1 MEYTGEKVAQETPEK
16 IIYDKFGIVKKS
28 LYLNGTGFLFMID
41 WEQIRID
48 AAISAMQ
55 GVLESGKLGMVL
67 EAAPEVVA
75 KQAVKLA
82 DALID
87 ELKDNN

>member
-1 MEYTGEKVAQETPEK
+1 MV
-16 IIYDKFGIVKKS
+16 
-28 LYLNGTGFLFMID
+28 D
-41 WEQIRID
+41 WEQVRID

-75 KQAVKLA
+75 RQAVRLA
-82 DALID
+82 DALVE
-87 ELKDNN
+87 ELKEEKI

>member
-1 MEYTGEKVAQETPEK
+1 
-16 IIYDKFGIVKKS
+16 
-28 LYLNGTGFLFMID
+28 MID
-41 WEQIRID
+41 WDEVRIN

-75 KQAVKLA
+75 RQAVRLA
-82 DALID
+82 NALIE
-87 ELKDNN
+87 ELNKEK